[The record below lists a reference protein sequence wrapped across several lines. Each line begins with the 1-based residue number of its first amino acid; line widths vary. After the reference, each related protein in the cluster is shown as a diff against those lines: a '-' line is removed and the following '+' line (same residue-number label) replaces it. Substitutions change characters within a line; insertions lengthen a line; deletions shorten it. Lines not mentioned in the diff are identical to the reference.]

1 MKLYRNYDGNRS
13 GFGDISI
20 SATVPDPDSLS
31 VFAAVRSTDGALTMV
46 AINKVAGWTPVS
58 VVVTNYLSKGMAQV
72 WQLTASNSI
81 TRMPDLHFTGNS
93 FTNTVPPQS
102 VSLFVMT
109 AGTAPR
115 LEPGALADDG
125 GTFDLWLFGQ
135 SGQRY
140 AIQSSSNLVAWN
152 PAQTNYLGSE
162 SLHLTLPAAT
172 KQTYYRAVWVP

>member
-1 MKLYRNYDGNRS
+1 M
-13 GFGDISI
+13 
-20 SATVPDPDSLS
+20 
-31 VFAAVRSTDGALTMV
+31 
-46 AINKVAGWTPVS
+46 
-58 VVVTNYLSKGMAQV
+58 VVTNYLSKGMAQV

-109 AGTAPR
+109 AGTAPS
-115 LEPGALADDG
+115 LKPGTLADDG

-140 AIQSSSNLVAWN
+140 AIQSSANLVAWN
-152 PAQTNYLGSE
+152 PAQTNYLKSE

-172 KQTYYRAVWVP
+172 RQTYYRAVWVP